1 MPRAASLA
9 SHALIPIV
17 MVGVATLAH
26 QRLDHVPASDGYAAP
41 ALIAPPPRL
50 PDRAGASQAATIA
63 RSADGMFYIGADV
76 NDRPVRFL
84 VDTGASLIVL
94 RRSDAVA
101 IGLDPDAAPTRNL
114 RTAGGRTA
122 MPVLRLDSVA
132 FAGRSLRGLE
142 AAIVDDAMGVSLLGQ
157 NALSRLD
164 RIAIE
169 GDILS
174 IG

>member
-1 MPRAASLA
+1 MIA
-9 SHALIPIV
+9 
-17 MVGVATLAH
+17 VATLAH
-26 QRLDHVPASDGYAAP
+26 QRLDHVPAPDAYAAP
-41 ALIAPPPRL
+41 ALLAPPPPRL
-50 PDRAGASQAATIA
+50 TDRSGASQTATIA
-63 RSADGMFYIGADV
+63 RSTDGMFYIGADV

-101 IGLDPDAAPTRNL
+101 IGLNPDAAPTRNL

-157 NALSRLD
+157 NALSRLE

-169 GDILS
+169 GDTLS